1 MKHVKPVNARA
12 ESMEKRSEE
21 ADVRA
26 MQLADWMPYGCT
38 TNFDPGWEIDF
49 SGTPAGL

>member
-1 MKHVKPVNARA
+1 MKHIKPINLRA
-12 ESMEKRSEE
+12 ESMEKRSEQ
-21 ADVRA
+21 ADVRG

-49 SGTPAGL
+49 AGTPAGL